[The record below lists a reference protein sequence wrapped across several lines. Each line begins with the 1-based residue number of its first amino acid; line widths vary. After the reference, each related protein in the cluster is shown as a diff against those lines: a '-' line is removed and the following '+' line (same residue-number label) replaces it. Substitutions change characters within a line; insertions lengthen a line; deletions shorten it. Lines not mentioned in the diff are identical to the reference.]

1 MICKAR
7 AENEISYKKMTQR
20 SGTILLE
27 YTSKS
32 SSDKVTNLR
41 FFSYGSNMNE
51 GKFRRD
57 TKKSGY
63 EFGLENVRTAVLR
76 DYERVLGNRS
86 KYYGCAFTICPSEG
100 EQVEGI
106 CHDVPIEGLEAF
118 LTKEGVLLDEPSYEL
133 MIVTIST
140 ENNPV
145 LTLKGLKPA
154 SLKELD
160 CRGKLRA
167 FHYVN
172 VTIEG
177 AERWEVDC
185 SDFVKIRDWLEKEL
199 CG

>member
-1 MICKAR
+1 M
-7 AENEISYKKMTQR
+7 NEKIKSVLEKMTQCSSTVLR
-20 SGTILLE
+20 E
-27 YTSKS
+27 YTSNS
-32 SSDKVTNLR
+32 MSDEVTSLR

-63 EFGLENVRTAVLR
+63 EFGLENVKTGVLR
-76 DYERVLGNRS
+76 DYKRVLGNRS
-86 KYYGCAFTICPSEG
+86 KYHGCAFTICPSEG

-106 CHDVPIEGLEAF
+106 CHDVPIEGLEVF
-118 LTKEGVLLDEPSYEL
+118 LRKEGVLLDDPSYEL
-133 MIVTIST
+133 MIVSVSG
-140 ENNPV
+140 EDHPV
-145 LTLKGLKPA
+145 LTLKGLRPS
-154 SLKELD
+154 SLEKLD
-160 CRGKLRA
+160 CKGKLRV

-185 SDFVKIRDWLEKEL
+185 SDMTKIRGWLEKEL